1 MLSKAVSPEAHLFL
15 RFVIPLGLA
24 VACWAQQAAPPTRL
38 KLNIIA
44 GQGAVNNIG
53 MRVAAQPGVEVLDEK
68 NAPVV
73 GAEVIFK
80 APVDGPTVVAYG
92 GSQAQTVKTDAK
104 GQAQAS
110 GFLPNAQAG
119 PFRILVRVTAGN
131 DIVEGVINQSNGQGP
146 KGTKVTAN
154 KKIIWIVAGVA
165 AAAIAG
171 GVAATRGG
179 DSNTAAAA
187 SKKPVSIGAGPI
199 TVGGPR

>member
-1 MLSKAVSPEAHLFL
+1 MFL

-80 APVDGPTVVAYG
+80 APVDGPTVVAYC

-154 KKIIWIVAGVA
+154 KKVIWIVAGVA

>member
-1 MLSKAVSPEAHLFL
+1 M
-15 RFVIPLGLA
+15 
-24 VACWAQQAAPPTRL
+24 ACWAQQAAPPTRL

-73 GAEVIFK
+73 GAEVIFQ

-92 GSQAQTVKTDAK
+92 GSQAQTVKTNAK
-104 GQAQAS
+104 GQAQAT
-110 GFLPNAQAG
+110 GFLPNAQVG

-154 KKIIWIVAGVA
+154 KKVIWIVAGVA

-179 DSNTAAAA
+179 DSAAAAAA

>member
-73 GAEVIFK
+73 GAEVIFQ
-80 APVDGPTVVAYG
+80 APVDGPTVVASG
-92 GSQAQTVKTDAK
+92 GSQAQTVKTNAK
-104 GQAQAS
+104 GQAQAT
-110 GFLPNAQAG
+110 GFLPNAQVG

-154 KKIIWIVAGVA
+154 KKVIWIVAGVA

-179 DSNTAAAA
+179 DSTAAAAA